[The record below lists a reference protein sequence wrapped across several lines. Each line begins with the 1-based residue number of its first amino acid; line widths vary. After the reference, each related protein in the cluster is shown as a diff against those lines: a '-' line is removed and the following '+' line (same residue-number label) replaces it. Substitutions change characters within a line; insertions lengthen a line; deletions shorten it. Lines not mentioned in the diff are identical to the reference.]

1 MGILKV
7 IQNTNS
13 SDDYL
18 YNAIYYIENKV
29 ETVGVGGYRV
39 DPYNAYHQMMAVKNY
54 FGKTSGNQLMHLVV
68 SFEKRVS
75 DIETALD
82 YAYKIAMYY
91 GNRFQ
96 TVFAVHEKDCYYK
109 GQLRSC
115 YHVHFILNSVSYVD
129 GKMFAQSK
137 GELYQFMKYIGKIAK
152 DRNFKV
158 LYGSECNGTEEYI

>member
-39 DPYNAYHQMMAVKNY
+39 DPYNAYQQMMAVKNY

-68 SFEKRVS
+68 SFEK
-75 DIETALD
+75 
-82 YAYKIAMYY
+82 
-91 GNRFQ
+91 
-96 TVFAVHEKDCYYK
+96 
-109 GQLRSC
+109 
-115 YHVHFILNSVSYVD
+115 
-129 GKMFAQSK
+129 
-137 GELYQFMKYIGKIAK
+137 
-152 DRNFKV
+152 
-158 LYGSECNGTEEYI
+158 